1 MLFMT
6 SGPFPSPIFK
16 RQLLALESRCFQII
30 FNCLINEYRRNGA
43 LGVLLL
49 GPREVPGGGSKRGPR
64 GAQMTI
70 GKNPLG
76 STGDLLEL
84 LDFFSKFY

>member
-49 GPREVPGGGSKRGPR
+49 GPREVQVGRVQEGSKRGSNDNWE
-64 GAQMTI
+64 
-70 GKNPLG
+70 K
-76 STGDLLEL
+76 STGVYWG
-84 LDFFSKFY
+84 SAGAS